1 MQHVT
6 LSQFLL
12 RLAADPALLEE
23 FNSDPHGVA
32 KRLELREDQR
42 RLLGPGELENLR
54 VEIKTELRID
64 DEAAMII
71 WLHHLPPIH
80 WLFAA
85 PDDAA

>member
-1 MQHVT
+1 MT

-12 RLAADPALLEE
+12 RLAAEPALLEE
-23 FNSDPHGVA
+23 FNKEPQVVA
-32 KRLELREDQR
+32 TRLGLREDQQ
-42 RLLGPGELENLR
+42 RLLAPGQLDNLR

-71 WLHHLPPIH
+71 WLHQLPPIH

-85 PDDAA
+85 PDDTV